1 MAERA
6 QDAAPAPMSAKIT
19 GQKRRPEAPA
29 DPMIMK
35 RLIRELR
42 DIGIMNTRKELG
54 IVFEVVVDV
63 DLGRGYHIT
72 VPEVRNFTVC
82 VLKLDGSASFIQP
95 MEPTRPLFV
104 ADGEEFGVLHEFGG
118 PGSTLITGAVK
129 LQDRIEITG
138 ALSVGGKK
146 FHASPWTADHSSR

>member
-54 IVFEVVVDV
+54 IVFELLDE
-63 DLGRGYHIT
+63 DDPCIWRAKWYYDMEGDQAATPTQNALALQLKERGLEYIEFRMVFPT
-72 VPEVRNFTVC
+72 SYPREAPFVYNYYPRLV
-82 VLKLDGSASFIQP
+82 GSYI
-95 MEPTRPLFV
+95 
-104 ADGEEFGVLHEFGG
+104 FGNGG
-118 PGSTLITGAVK
+118 LCAQTLSTEYG
-129 LQDRIEITG
+129 
-138 ALSVGGKK
+138 
-146 FHASPWTADHSSR
+146 